1 MNSFWEGFEKQAVS
15 GKLYAKALA
24 SRASKAMESG
34 GGRWPRQTAERT
46 NRILNRAISRTKGL
60 KDVSA
65 RKVSQNPEHYL
76 PPELLLAPGVR
87 SDLSSLSRWKD
98 RQASGKVV
106 KMPAP
111 GAMDKAAELTLDD
124 IEDHLGVYLR
134 DKKDREYA
142 ERAIQDATARSVAIR
157 HPILTG
163 IPTLGI
169 WPAIA
174 HGKATRKITGDL
186 KRQSD
191 VVRKDLQENYMRQKR
206 EEDERHKREVALMP
220 KHIEER
226 KRESYENMLGSAL
239 VGGLAAQR
247 NYYDSKKDRDEA

>member
-1 MNSFWEGFEKQAVS
+1 MQAFWEGFEKQAVS

-34 GGRWPRQTAERT
+34 GERT

-98 RQASGKVV
+98 RQASGKVI
-106 KMPAP
+106 KMPAS

-142 ERAIQDATARSVAIR
+142 ERAIEDATARSVAIR

-191 VVRKDLQENYMRQKR
+191 VVRKDLQR
-206 EEDERHKREVALMP
+206 EDAERHKREVALMP

-247 NYYDSKKDRDEA
+247 NYYNSKKDRDEA